1 MIAFSKVL
9 RNILRYKISK
19 NYAIKLENRK
29 LLKSKI

>member
-9 RNILRYKISK
+9 HNILRNQISK

-29 LLKSKI
+29 LLKLKI